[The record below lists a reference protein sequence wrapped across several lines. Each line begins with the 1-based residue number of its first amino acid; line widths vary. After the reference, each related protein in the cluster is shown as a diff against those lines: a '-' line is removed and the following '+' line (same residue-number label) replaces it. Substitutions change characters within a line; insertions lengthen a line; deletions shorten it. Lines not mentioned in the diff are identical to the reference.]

1 MTSSWITAQEK
12 YLMELMVS
20 SQYLFTSKCMTCST
34 MPTEN
39 EDFGKSSG
47 SIRFVPGEET
57 SQQIS
62 IPINDDRDVES
73 NEPLV
78 IDFTSE
84 SLPPGMQTLPTP
96 NITIIDNDISEG
108 TTLNFPQLN

>member
-1 MTSSWITAQEK
+1 
-12 YLMELMVS
+12 
-20 SQYLFTSKCMTCST
+20 

-96 NITIIDNDISEG
+96 NITIIDNDICEG
-108 TTLNFPQLN
+108 TTLNFPQFN